1 MQLKL
6 NREFDASAIGMIDIK
21 TLLLVLL
28 LRVEMSFKSIVKVRE
43 WKIFSFKLSNVSIFV
58 RNQKHKKIFYVV

>member
-1 MQLKL
+1 LQLKL